1 MAAIFTNKIIRTAL
15 HTAFALA
22 LGIVSTAS
30 LMAQTFTVT
39 GTVRASDDNQAL
51 IGVSVLEK
59 NTPKGIITDVN
70 GHFKLEVANAEA
82 VLIFRYTGFAEQEL
96 AVNGQANLEVTMGPA
111 ANQLQDVVVTG
122 YRKEIRSNLTSAI
135 ATVKAKDIEKL
146 VIVGIDQALQ
156 GQAPGVQVTQ
166 VTGSPGDDIAV
177 RIRGAGTL
185 GNNNP
190 LFVIDG
196 IPTTGSINMFSP
208 GDIESIEVLKDGA
221 AAAIYGARAA
231 NGVVLITT
239 KRGKSGKPS
248 FMFEAYTGIQ
258 NAFKLPKLLNAQEY
272 LTIRNEAI
280 TNANTQRNVANQL
293 PTYDPAILDTLPDNN
308 WLDKV
313 FNPANIQHYN
323 LSAMGGGEFSNYY
336 ISGEYHKQDGIF
348 KGQSFDK
355 YQVRFNGEVGNK
367 RFKVG
372 QNLSFSHT
380 DRKVI
385 GGSGDG
391 YGPGNELSGI
401 RYALIA
407 APVFREKNA
416 NGDDIKVSSELGDAN
431 LYGDGNANP
440 LVFINNT
447 DWHIRRYRV
456 FGNVFAELQIM
467 KGLKIRSTLG
477 ADLLFENEKK
487 FKERLSAAVYSP
499 TSLNEGRI
507 YNQTLTWNNTADFQR
522 TFGEHHISALVG
534 MEAIQNHIDYLGASA
549 NNFRSTDPLFRYIDA
564 STPVDLKNIGAS
576 GIATEWALLSYFGQA
591 GYTYSNRY
599 VVGAAIRR
607 DGSSRFGPNN
617 RWGVFPSVSA
627 AWNISNEAFFRP
639 IRFVSS
645 LKIRGSWGQLGNQ
658 EIGNYPYSSL
668 VQTGNYVYSF
678 GDQIVT
684 GANVLETGNSNIKWE
699 TSTQINL
706 GTDMSFFKDRLSF
719 SADFFRKRT
728 SNILVRVPIPE
739 AGGSTRAPYVNAA
752 SVENKGV
759 ELSLIY
765 KNRIGDF
772 SYNIGANLSSIQNKV
787 LSLANSEPI
796 LGGFGLSDGAL
807 TKTEPGYPVGSF
819 FLYKMD
825 GIFQTQAEIDASPFQ
840 SQYTR
845 PGDVKFADINGDKKI
860 DDKDR
865 QHVGSPFPKF
875 SYGMTLNCTWRN
887 FDFSTLLQGVQG
899 NDVYFLYGNFAY
911 ETQLRGFNSYHDILN
926 RWTPENTNTNIPK
939 VSVDDRNGNRR
950 SSTRFLEK
958 GSYMR
963 VRNISIGYDLKS
975 WLKLKNV
982 GSLRL
987 YVTAQNAFTFTK
999 YHGLDPEIQANSNDT
1014 RGLGLSSDLAVG
1026 IDWGTVP
1033 APRTFIAGFKI
1044 QF

>member
-1 MAAIFTNKIIRTAL
+1 
-15 HTAFALA
+15 
-22 LGIVSTAS
+22 
-30 LMAQTFTVT
+30 
-39 GTVRASDDNQAL
+39 
-51 IGVSVLEK
+51 
-59 NTPKGIITDVN
+59 
-70 GHFKLEVANAEA
+70 
-82 VLIFRYTGFAEQEL
+82 
-96 AVNGQANLEVTMGPA
+96 
-111 ANQLQDVVVTG
+111 
-122 YRKEIRSNLTSAI
+122 
-135 ATVKAKDIEKL
+135 
-146 VIVGIDQALQ
+146 
-156 GQAPGVQVTQ
+156 
-166 VTGSPGDDIAV
+166 
-177 RIRGAGTL
+177 
-185 GNNNP
+185 
-190 LFVIDG
+190 
-196 IPTTGSINMFSP
+196 
-208 GDIESIEVLKDGA
+208 
-221 AAAIYGARAA
+221 
-231 NGVVLITT
+231 
-239 KRGKSGKPS
+239 
-248 FMFEAYTGIQ
+248 
-258 NAFKLPKLLNAQEY
+258 
-272 LTIRNEAI
+272 
-280 TNANTQRNVANQL
+280 
-293 PTYDPAILDTLPDNN
+293 
-308 WLDKV
+308 
-313 FNPANIQHYN
+313 
-323 LSAMGGGEFSNYY
+323 
-336 ISGEYHKQDGIF
+336 
-348 KGQSFDK
+348 
-355 YQVRFNGEVGNK
+355 
-367 RFKVG
+367 
-372 QNLSFSHT
+372 
-380 DRKVI
+380 
-385 GGSGDG
+385 
-391 YGPGNELSGI
+391 
-401 RYALIA
+401 
-407 APVFREKNA
+407 
-416 NGDDIKVSSELGDAN
+416 
-431 LYGDGNANP
+431 
-440 LVFINNT
+440 
-447 DWHIRRYRV
+447 
-456 FGNVFAELQIM
+456 
-467 KGLKIRSTLG
+467 
-477 ADLLFENEKK
+477 
-487 FKERLSAAVYSP
+487 
-499 TSLNEGRI
+499 
-507 YNQTLTWNNTADFQR
+507 
-522 TFGEHHISALVG
+522 
-534 MEAIQNHIDYLGASA
+534 MEAIQTHTDYLGASA

-607 DGSSRFGPNN
+607 DGSSRFGKNN

-645 LKIRGSWGQLGNQ
+645 LKVRGSWGQLGNQ

-684 GANVLETGNSNIKWE
+684 GANILETGNSNIKWE

-759 ELSLIY
+759 ELNLIY

-772 SYNIGANLSSIQNKV
+772 TYNIGANLSSIQNKV
-787 LSLANSEPI
+787 LSLAYSEPI

-825 GIFQTQAEIDASPFQ
+825 GIFQNQAEIDASPFQ

-845 PGDVKFADINGDKKI
+845 PGDVKFADLNGDKKI

-875 SYGMTLNCTWRN
+875 SYGVNLNCTWRN

-911 ETQLRGFNSYHDILN
+911 ETQLRGFNSYHDILK

-975 WLKLKNV
+975 WLKLKSV

-987 YVTAQNAFTFTK
+987 YFTAQNAFTFTK
-999 YHGLDPEIQANSNDT
+999 YHGLDPEIQANANDT